1 MRNLET
7 SRLLLRPFTW
17 EDYPLIYGISSD
29 PDTVKYLYY
38 WGRPDMTAEQDARRF
53 LRYAIGAY
61 EKTPVKSMEYALVRK
76 TDSRAI
82 GDGSIELLDDGFS
95 AEIGWI
101 LLPSFRGQGYVTEM
115 GWELLRYGFEEL
127 GVERII
133 AHCDALNAPSYHVME
148 RLGMR
153 REGVAREVRPAK
165 TIGGRRGD
173 ECTYAIL
180 KREWEIQRMQA
191 QVLAMPWHFDGFM
204 DVPEL
209 TDGEIRLICAKK
221 RPQDGIDP
229 AVPSYFFLIVRG
241 GEAIGSVDLRLGY
254 TPLLFYAGNIG
265 YDVLESQRGNGY
277 AGRAC
282 RLLWPVLRHHG
293 MGCAVI
299 TNDSENAASRR
310 VCEKLGA
317 RLLCQADVPET
328 MPMYAHGLH
337 RANIFLMEDA
347 ACGS

>member
-1 MRNLET
+1 
-7 SRLLLRPFTW
+7 
-17 EDYPLIYGISSD
+17 
-29 PDTVKYLYY
+29 
-38 WGRPDMTAEQDARRF
+38 
-53 LRYAIGAY
+53 
-61 EKTPVKSMEYALVRK
+61 
-76 TDSRAI
+76 
-82 GDGSIELLDDGFS
+82 
-95 AEIGWI
+95 
-101 LLPSFRGQGYVTEM
+101 
-115 GWELLRYGFEEL
+115 
-127 GVERII
+127 
-133 AHCDALNAPSYHVME
+133 
-148 RLGMR
+148 
-153 REGVAREVRPAK
+153 
-165 TIGGRRGD
+165 
-173 ECTYAIL
+173 
-180 KREWEIQRMQA
+180 MQA